1 MTNPLSD
8 KVLDSYIKHF
18 TLRKKEWVATI
29 KDETMLV
36 ALTELK
42 ELREVSRKEEVDEAK
57 RLKDLHGEVRFVFG
71 FDS

>member
-8 KVLDSYIKHF
+8 KVLDSYIKHL
-18 TLRKKEWVATI
+18 TLRKKEGVATI

-42 ELREVSRKEEVDEAK
+42 ELRKVSQNGEDD
-57 RLKDLHGEVRFVFG
+57 LK
-71 FDS
+71 